1 MGWAAKRARAVL
13 GAMDGA
19 FAGDGIVVAVAALD
33 REGPVIVTTEGLP
46 PDARFEI
53 GSVTKTMTATLLAV
67 LALGGAL
74 TLDDPAGRWL
84 DAGQNADITLGQ
96 LATHTSGLP
105 REAPNHTADGPNPYR
120 AFTAERAEEGL
131 RAVARKPGGGRAYS
145 SFGYQLLGLVLERA
159 AGRPYQD
166 LLADLLLGP
175 LGMTCSGVGAAGG
188 GTRLT
193 GHAGGRPADHWD
205 RALPGAG
212 GVEASVGD
220 LAIYLAA
227 GLAPPP
233 GRLGDAIAMCLRPR
247 VPIDAEL
254 AGGLGWMIG
263 RGQGDRGRARTGVG
277 DARRADRAGAARR
290 PLRRCPRQPAAGRP
304 GGDEHGAARR
314 SVGQRDALGWRAGP
328 RVGGLLP
335 HRARRRRRAGQS
347 RRRPAPG
354 VGAADIQRGGADRDA
369 AAAQPG
375 RVRSVVTALTP
386 AAPTSRPP
394 EPRGP
399 RRSPA
404 APVRSTPRS
413 PGRGGTIPARHPRP
427 APTEATAAAPGSQT
441 GCRSATGNAGGPT
454 ARRNARTSVT

>member
-1 MGWAAKRARAVL
+1 MRWAEERARAVL

-67 LALGGAL
+67 LALEGAL

-105 REAPNHTADGPNPYR
+105 REAPNHAADGPNPYR

-263 RGQGDRGRARTGVG
+263 RGQGVCSHNGGTGGFSASTALRPESGQAIGALLNTSFRSAPLLDGAVLAALADG
-277 DARRADRAGAARR
+277 DA
-290 PLRRCPRQPAAGRP
+290 GR
-304 GGDEHGAARR
+304 
-314 SVGQRDALGWRAGP
+314 L
-328 RVGGLLP
+328 
-335 HRARRRRRAGQS
+335 
-347 RRRPAPG
+347 
-354 VGAADIQRGGADRDA
+354 
-369 AAAQPG
+369 
-375 RVRSVVTALTP
+375 
-386 AAPTSRPP
+386 
-394 EPRGP
+394 
-399 RRSPA
+399 
-404 APVRSTPRS
+404 
-413 PGRGGTIPARHPRP
+413 RP
-427 APTEATAAAPGSQT
+427 APTGDAPGPEWETRARQT
-441 GCRSATGNAGGPT
+441 AQALLDGRFADVHASRRPEGRAVTNAEQLADLWGSAMRWAGGPARVSAVSCRT
-454 ARRNARTSVT
+454 VPGGVGALVSLDGARRPVSVLLTYNEAGQIAMLRLLSPDESAPW